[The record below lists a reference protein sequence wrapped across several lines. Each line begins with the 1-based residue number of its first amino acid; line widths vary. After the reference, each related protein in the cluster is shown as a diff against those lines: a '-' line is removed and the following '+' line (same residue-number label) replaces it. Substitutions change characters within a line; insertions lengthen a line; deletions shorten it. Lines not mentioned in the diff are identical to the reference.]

1 MDAMSYDPY
10 TKKGYVVNNYFIYIL
25 CRGAKG
31 SIWFRKQS
39 NFKLNRHLIE
49 PLEQLRLLKDVN
61 ENAPFQ
67 LDGLSFAD
75 YIQLAGAVAV
85 QSCGDPKH
93 LLIIEHVK
101 YIYIYIY
108 IRIGR
113 KDLEDESEVPEE
125 EQITHLSIQDEKT
138 YTSRLEAMGFSPKQ
152 MVALAQIEAFG
163 KIDLNSAITG
173 ITCHGSRMNI
183 LYSCLLIKN
192 LGYLRIIGCL
202 L

>member
-1 MDAMSYDPY
+1 MGERINLRAGALIREYIQQQCFTKWYSSPITYIFYRFKKADYPKFFQLAYMDAMSYDPY

-31 SIWFRKQS
+31 SIWFRKQR
-39 NFKLNRHLIE
+39 NFKLNKSLIE
-49 PLEQLRLLKDVN
+49 PMEQLRLLKDVN

-85 QSCGDPKH
+85 QSCGDPKP

-108 IRIGR
+108 IYT
-113 KDLEDESEVPEE
+113 LESE
-125 EQITHLSIQDEKT
+125 
-138 YTSRLEAMGFSPKQ
+138 
-152 MVALAQIEAFG
+152 G
-163 KIDLNSAITG
+163 KIW
-173 ITCHGSRMNI
+173 RMSQKSLKRN
-183 LYSCLLIKN
+183 K
-192 LGYLRIIGCL
+192 
-202 L
+202 